1 MEENKQ
7 ENKQDNKPQGHVLTR
22 DEIMKFAQAGS
33 IPLDGLVSSKTRRKM
48 MKKYDREA
56 IETYLA
62 NPQANEAKLR
72 EIMDFLITESP
83 QMAQLVSYIPNMSMI
98 VYNLK
103 QKLNAYSEK
112 KQDKAKKD
120 FYKMAEYCDDLNIRE
135 TSQKII
141 QELYRYG
148 VFFGIHMENQDEY
161 VKRLNPDYCKI
172 IGESSVGFEFCF
184 DFSFFDNNEYILDNG
199 YPKIFRKLYNDYKA
213 GKKTLEGLKLEAK
226 YQPIPLDI
234 SFVVKYDTT
243 CTAYSLPPFLNIYS
257 YIYDLD
263 DYRDITKISEES
275 KNYTLIGLKVPQL
288 PNAQTSD
295 QMAISTDLIDATCIA
310 LENSLPDN
318 IGYFI
323 SPGLEIN
330 TVKANEN
337 NTSSIDNVNNAT
349 KALWESTGFA
359 SVLFGVDNKT
369 QGTLQYSIQTDM
381 NQLFPIYRQLERHWN
396 YKIKSK
402 NKNFR
407 LTFIDVTTFNLE
419 KMLDFYTTS
428 AQNGIPCATIIPLL
442 LGFNLTDL
450 MDMADFQE
458 MMGIFEKWKPLQSAY
473 QQSNSNDNGRPKK
486 SGEGDDSLTES
497 GEKSRDYTEEK

>member
-7 ENKQDNKPQGHVLTR
+7 ENKQQPQGHVLTR

-56 IETYLA
+56 IETYIE
-62 NPQANEAKLR
+62 NPQANEEKLR
-72 EIMDFLITESP
+72 EIMDFLIAESP
-83 QMAQLVSYIPNMSMI
+83 QMAQLVSYVPNMSMI

-161 VKRLNPDYCKI
+161 VKRLNPNYCRI

-184 DFSFFDNNEYILDNG
+184 DFSFFDGNEYILDNG

-213 GKKTLEGLKLEAK
+213 GKRTLEGLKLEAK

-243 CTAYSLPPFLNIYS
+243 CTAYSLPPFINIYS

-288 PNAQTSD
+288 PNAQTAD
-295 QMAISTDLIDATCIA
+295 QLAVSTDLIDATCIA

-323 SPGLEIN
+323 SPALEIN

-337 NTSSIDNVNNAT
+337 NTSSVDNVNNAT
-349 KALWESTGFA
+349 KTLWESTGKA
-359 SVLFGVDNKT
+359 PCIFGINN
-369 QGTLQYSIQTDM
+369 QSGSTLAFSIMADENELYS
-381 NQLFPIYRQLERHWN
+381 IYRQLERHWN

-402 NKNFR
+402 HKAFR
-407 LTFIDVTTFNLE
+407 LTLIDVTRFNLKE
-419 KMLDFYTTS
+419 
-428 AQNGIPCATIIPLL
+428 TIEMFTNQASLGVPVSLVLPIL
-442 LGFNLTDL
+442 LGMDL
-450 MDMADFQE
+450 SDISDLSSMQKMIDIYE
-458 MMGIFEKWKPLQSAY
+458 EWRPLQSAY
-473 QQSNSNDNGRPKK
+473 QTSSNDEGGRPE
-486 SGEGDDSLTES
+486 SDDKDLTEN
-497 GEKSRDYTEEK
+497 GEKSRDYK